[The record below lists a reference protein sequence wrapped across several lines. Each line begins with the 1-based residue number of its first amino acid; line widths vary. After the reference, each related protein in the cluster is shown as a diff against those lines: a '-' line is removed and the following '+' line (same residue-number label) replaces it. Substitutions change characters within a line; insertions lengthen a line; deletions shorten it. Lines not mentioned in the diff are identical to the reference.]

1 MLTSLQIG
9 DHYPQDHMSG
19 LSRVYVELIR
29 ALPPAGVEVH
39 GMALGPTDV
48 FEKTAGVVTPFADSH
63 NPLWKRLILARG
75 AVRSLTRQ
83 YKIDLIASHFALYS
97 AFPDAIAKDIPL
109 VVHFHGPWAGESAVE
124 KGAAHRNWLKLILER
139 HVYQR
144 AKRLIVLSESFKTE
158 LLTHYGIDEELV
170 RIVPGGIDVDRFN
183 VTLSRAQARKKLGW
197 PEDRPILLTVRR
209 QVRRMGL
216 ENLID
221 AARNVILRF
230 PEFLVYIGGTG
241 PIADELEKR
250 IDELNLNN
258 NVRLLGRI
266 SEEMLPLAYR
276 AADFTI
282 VPSQFLEG
290 FGMTSLESLASG
302 TPVLV
307 TPVGG
312 LPEVIR
318 PFSPQCI
325 CSDTS
330 VDAITATI
338 LDMLREPAKLPN
350 EADCRAY
357 AVQNF
362 AWQRIAEKVRRVYEE
377 AVK

>member
-9 DHYPQDHMSG
+9 DLYLPDRVSG
-19 LSRVYVELIR
+19 LSRVYMELIR

-39 GMALGPTDV
+39 GMAVGTEGLQ
-48 FEKTAGVVTPFADSH
+48 ERAGVITPFADTH
-63 NPLWKRLILARG
+63 DPLWKRVILARN

-83 YKIDLIASHFALYS
+83 RKIDLIASHFALYS
-97 AFPDAIAKDIPL
+97 AFLDGPTQKIPL

-124 KGAAHRNWLKLILER
+124 NGSRHRNRMKLALER
-139 HVYQR
+139 HVYRR
-144 AKRLIVLSESFKTE
+144 AKRLIVLSQSFKIE
-158 LLTHYGIDEELV
+158 LSTRYGIDDELI

-183 VTLSRAQARKKLGW
+183 VDLSRSQARQKLGW
-197 PEDRPILLTVRR
+197 PEDRPILLSVRR

-221 AARNVILRF
+221 AARDIVSSF

-241 PIADELEKR
+241 PITVELKNR
-250 IDELNLNN
+250 IDDLNLTD

-266 SEEMLPLAYR
+266 SEEILPHAYR
-276 AADFTI
+276 AADFSI

-290 FGMTSLESLASG
+290 FGMTTLESLASG

-312 LPEVIR
+312 LPEVVR
-318 PFSPQCI
+318 PLSPHCI
-325 CSDTS
+325 CSGTS
-330 VDAITATI
+330 ADAIAATI
-338 LDMLREPAKLPN
+338 LQLLGDSSTLPSD
-350 EADCRAY
+350 AVCRAY
-357 AVQNF
+357 AVNNF
-362 AWQRIAEKVRRVYEE
+362 AWPRIAEKVRKVYEE